1 MLDVL
6 GAERMLSDTIN
17 PRIRLTSVY
26 SETYEVGFQA
36 FARVSGF
43 GIDAGTHPPPI
54 KLTMHT

>member
-1 MLDVL
+1 
-6 GAERMLSDTIN
+6 MLSDTIN